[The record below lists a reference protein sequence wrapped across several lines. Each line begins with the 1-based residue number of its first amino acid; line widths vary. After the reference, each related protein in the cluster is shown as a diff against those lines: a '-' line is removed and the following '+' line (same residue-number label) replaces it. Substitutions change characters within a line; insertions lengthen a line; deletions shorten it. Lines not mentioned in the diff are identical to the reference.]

1 MDLVYLTL
9 GILAVVLT
17 VTDILKTTLSSNGG
31 GMITNA
37 VGRSIWNLFFL
48 ASRHNARAHILNYTG
63 VSALVAVL
71 VAWVCGLWLGLFF
84 MLMGDP
90 NSIVS
95 SSRELYA
102 GPLEKFYYAGFSLS
116 TLGVGDYK
124 ASSNVW
130 RVVTS
135 VSAFA
140 GLVLITTSVT
150 YFLQVLSAVSL
161 QSKISLYVH
170 SMGSTPQAVLQNN
183 WNGKDLNSFADA
195 SDELISM
202 LIQHTL
208 HHHSFP
214 VLHYFHN
221 TDPALSFKRSIVQFA
236 EAYLLLRH
244 AVNGELVVDQAKLL
258 RIGNVLD
265 AYIATVQDGYV
276 GQSNI
281 GKLPLPDLK
290 SLQEHGLPVFDIAKV
305 KEAFIVKEFQK
316 REMLKALLMQDGW
329 TWKDVYG
336 EALVEV
342 D

>member
-1 MDLVYLTL
+1 MDIVYLTV

-17 VTDILKTTLSSNGG
+17 VTDILKTTLSTNGG
-31 GMITNA
+31 GTITNA
-37 VGRSIWNLFFL
+37 VGRSIWNLFFI
-48 ASRHNARAHILNYTG
+48 ASRHNARARILDYAG
-63 VSALVAVL
+63 VAALVAVL
-71 VAWVCGLWLGLFF
+71 VAWVCGLWIGLFLI
-84 MLMGDP
+84 LMSDP

-95 SSRELYA
+95 SSRELSA

-150 YFLQVLSAVSL
+150 YFVQVLSAVSL
-161 QSKISLYVH
+161 QSKISLYVY
-170 SMGSTPQAVLQNN
+170 SMGATPQAVLQNN

-195 SDELISM
+195 SEELVSM

-236 EAYLLLRH
+236 EAYFLLRH
-244 AVNGELVVDQAKLL
+244 AVNGDVVVDQAKLI

-265 AYIATVQDGYV
+265 AYIATIQDGYV
-276 GQSNI
+276 KQGNV
-281 GKLPLPDLK
+281 GRLPMPDMESLQKNGLPVADTAHVREAFLEKESQKRAMLK
-290 SLQEHGLPVFDIAKV
+290 SL
-305 KEAFIVKEFQK
+305 
-316 REMLKALLMQDGW
+316 LLQDGW

-336 EALVEV
+336 EALVDV
-342 D
+342 G